1 MKNGMDAYW
10 ARSSAARTCGLPHV
24 HTNGYCVASMGW
36 PILVR
41 ASVRIRSYLKRYNTA
56 LYAALPPLKEEP

>member
-24 HTNGYCVASMGW
+24 HTNGYCTLARTKMGH
-36 PILVR
+36 PIE
-41 ASVRIRSYLKRYNTA
+41 ATRIRSYLKRYNPA